1 MSIKVIINK
10 PGLNIQAWVKDEAL
24 PELLRLTQDHHDEP
38 VAGPPSDGAVP
49 AENGSTAAS
58 DEQTKDWLKVR
69 SAAEVLNALPSDK
82 MAEKI
87 FLLGAWHEARGG
99 ITPWRASDVLA
110 AFGQAKE
117 RSPGNFSRDINVAI
131 KHGNIHNATPRSY
144 EITRG
149 GWNRLRQLTAGAHEQ
164 HTI

>member
-1 MSIKVIINK
+1 MMYVSCIMSIKVSITK
-10 PGLNIQAWVKDEAL
+10 PGLSIQAWVKDEAL
-24 PELLRLTQDHHDEP
+24 SELLRITQDQHDEP
-38 VAGPPSDGAVP
+38 AGIP
-49 AENGSTAAS
+49 EGSTGS
-58 DEQTKDWLKVR
+58 GVGSVTNDDQTKEWLKAR

-99 ITPWRASDVLA
+99 ATPWRASDVLK

-117 RSPGNFSRDINVAI
+117 RTPGNFSRDLSVAI
-131 KHGNIHNATPRSY
+131 KEGNIHNSTPRSY

-149 GWNRLRQLTAGAHEQ
+149 GWNRLAQLTQKTGE
-164 HTI
+164 